1 MKRPL
6 VLSLLLLFAL
16 PIAGG
21 NFVTTVS
28 YAPSVYLSIPHFED
42 ELPFRTSMSNTFIFE
57 PFGYEAETWSV
68 NASLKGAFVTPSL
81 GDLYRAWG
89 SLPRSVPFSYSL
101 TPLRPV
107 RQWRD
112 SGQPYTAIEWAFL
125 SFWAEAGSHDFETTN
140 TELSA
145 ILPIMIDL
153 RKEITALSIGLGL
166 RWSFVL
172 RRRLVMNN
180 VIFLLLLLLALRAG
194 SRPAASREGL
204 YVFIGLITGTRRS
217 RILLMNMALLP
228 LKGTS
233 TCPS

>member
-21 NFVTTVS
+21 NFVTTVA
-28 YAPSVYLSIPHFED
+28 YVPSAYLSIPHFED

-81 GDLYRAWG
+81 PWGSYRARG
-89 SLPRSVPFSYSL
+89 FTSLGLGARFSYSL
-101 TPLRPV
+101 TERFALFG
-107 RQWRD
+107 
-112 SGQPYTAIEWAFL
+112 SGGIAVNRYTAIEWAFL
-125 SFWAEAGSHDFETTN
+125 SFWAEAGLQYTILETTN

-166 RWSFVL
+166 RWSFDPYGGG
-172 RRRLVMNN
+172 
-180 VIFLLLLLLALRAG
+180 LL
-194 SRPAASREGL
+194 
-204 YVFIGLITGTRRS
+204 
-217 RILLMNMALLP
+217 
-228 LKGTS
+228 
-233 TCPS
+233 